1 MMLLARAITQKFS
14 TPTNNLLRTSTNP
27 RNQAVIQD
35 GRVDIQ
41 TNNVGY
47 GGNGNKN
54 AGRQSRNQ
62 AFNAENGKDDSHYA
76 RDCQKPK
83 VRDAKYFREQ
93 MLLVM
98 KDEAGSNLT
107 NEENDFMLDTSY
119 GDETMEELTAAVM
132 LMAQIV
138 NTF

>member
-35 GRVDIQ
+35 VRVDIQ
-41 TNNVGY
+41 TKNVGY

-62 AFNAENGKDDSHYA
+62 AFNAENEKDDSHYA

-98 KDEAGSNLT
+98 KDEAGSNLA

-119 GDETMEELTAAVM
+119 GDETMEELTATVM
-132 LMAQIV
+132 LMDDNIK
-138 NTF
+138 